1 MRLKLLS
8 TNLSKSINIKAKD
21 IDLLTEKEPVPVPSK
36 LTIHDAIK
44 SIRQIDEEIEK
55 LVFQNKVST
64 SARRNSHGI
73 KF

>member
-1 MRLKLLS
+1 MRLLRTKS
-8 TNLSKSINIKAKD
+8 DKSIKIKAKD
-21 IDLLTEKEPVPVPSK
+21 IDQLIEKEPVPAPSK

-44 SIRQIDEEIEK
+44 SMREIDKEIEK

-64 SARRNSHGI
+64 SARRNRHGI

>member
-1 MRLKLLS
+1 LRLLRTKS
-8 TNLSKSINIKAKD
+8 DKSIKIKAKD
-21 IDLLTEKEPVPVPSK
+21 IDQLIEKEPVPAPSK

-44 SIRQIDEEIEK
+44 SMREIDKEIEK

-64 SARRNSHGI
+64 SARRNRHGI